1 MTITHT
7 SARRAKRK
15 ALVAR
20 DDADAMTLADERQT
34 TDDDRR
40 RRRTTEDGDDDAR
53 CVRRWETVGDG
64 GTRGEARRG
73 EARET
78 SEKRRA
84 NAMRA

>member
-1 MTITHT
+1 MRGGC
-7 SARRAKRK
+7 A
-15 ALVAR
+15 
-20 DDADAMTLADERQT
+20 
-34 TDDDRR
+34 TDDDRRRR

-64 GTRGEARRG
+64 GTRVEARRG

-84 NAMRA
+84 NAMRE